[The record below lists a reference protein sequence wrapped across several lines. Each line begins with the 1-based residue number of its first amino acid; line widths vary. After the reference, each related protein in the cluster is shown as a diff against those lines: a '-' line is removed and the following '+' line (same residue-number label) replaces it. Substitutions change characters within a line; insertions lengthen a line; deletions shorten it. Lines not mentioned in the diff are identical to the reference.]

1 MQLLTVMLSTSPT
14 SDNNIA
20 TVHGN
25 LLVLN
30 NLSSSVVIKCIVES
44 LNVMFHLIGR
54 YGKLKLKLLPR
65 ISFSLCVKGC
75 FPVFWKSLE

>member
-1 MQLLTVMLSTSPT
+1 MQLLTVMLSTSPR

-20 TVHGN
+20 TVHVN

-44 LNVMFHLIGR
+44 LNEV
-54 YGKLKLKLLPR
+54 
-65 ISFSLCVKGC
+65 
-75 FPVFWKSLE
+75 